1 MQISKL
7 KILRVAN
14 GLSQHQLGV
23 KMSLSD
29 RTISAFECGRM
40 IPSNSQMT
48 DLARILGLTP
58 EEIWP
63 ERFFI
68 NRK

>member
-1 MQISKL
+1 MSISKL
-7 KILRVAN
+7 RHLRTAN
-14 GLSQHQLGV
+14 GLSQHELGIRL
-23 KMSLSD
+23 SLSD

-40 IPSNSQMT
+40 VPNNRQMV
-48 DLARILGLTP
+48 DIARILGLPP

-63 ERFFI
+63 ERFFL